1 MLGARQDD
9 TQEGEDK
16 KTEEGRSNEP
26 PWAHLIPEDRKRRS
40 KQGREEVIKE
50 DLPDGRDDCP
60 QM

>member
-9 TQEGEDK
+9 AQEGEDEK
-16 KTEEGRSNEP
+16 REGRSNEP
-26 PWAHLIPEDRKRRS
+26 PWAHLIPEDRKKRS

-50 DLPDGRDDCP
+50 DLPGRRDDCP